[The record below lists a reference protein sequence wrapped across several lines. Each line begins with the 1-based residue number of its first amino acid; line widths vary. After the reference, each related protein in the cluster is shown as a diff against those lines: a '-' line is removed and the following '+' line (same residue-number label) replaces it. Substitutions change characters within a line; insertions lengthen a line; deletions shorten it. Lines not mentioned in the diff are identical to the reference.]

1 MRLQTVYTRFYRA
14 FNFDYLRASD
24 PNPTPDPWDTTHD
37 DRFRPYIHVKIDPE
51 MTCIVGA
58 NESGKSQLLDAIEF
72 ASGTSEPD
80 DADFCR
86 YSDYFTVVTA
96 PQQPHFGLRFSDLS
110 AKESKKLSE
119 ILKAPEASSTNSF
132 HVFHADSGTTRVYI
146 SGQCYETPDVSDL
159 YEIFPRVVRINPD
172 IALPNSVPLEYLA
185 NADST
190 AVVTAGTARHLWRS
204 TISPALDN
212 ATSIVPLLD
221 DPAALAERMKQL
233 FGLSPASDGM
243 SNAEQQRLNAEMRL
257 AYDLLITVGG
267 IDPGAFHS
275 LRNALAR
282 ENEGFANGIIG
293 EMNNQLE
300 ESLNLAKWWTQDS
313 DFRLTIDVREFHL
326 VFTVRDKTGSNYSF
340 GERSGG
346 LKYFLSYLVQALAH
360 MKRRE
365 GPEILLMDE
374 PDAYLSNQGQQD
386 LLRVLREFTIRT
398 QENPGGQVVFVTHSP
413 FLIDKNRADRIR
425 VLDKGTG
432 EEGVRVV
439 HDVGHNRFEPL
450 RTAMGSFVGET
461 VFMGNCNIIV
471 EGVADQVYLA
481 GMSTL
486 LSTEGFS
493 YDECLDLNHVT
504 LVPAG
509 GASGNVPY
517 MTYLARGRGVDKP
530 AVVVLLDG
538 DSRGDDAVREL
549 ERAPQGRRRLLK
561 SEYILQIKQN
571 RMPELISDRTGG
583 PLSIEDLIPLDV
595 ALKAVQN
602 YAEEVI
608 MEVADDET
616 IRQSIQDSLSSSESG
631 DLLHS
636 LRQALSNSGSELRI
650 EKFPFARHVIAV
662 VKESGQD
669 WEPGKEMRSRFA
681 TLFRHLTT
689 MQRQAERERD
699 TRTIVR
705 RVEREKSR
713 FLRDHLAPTRS
724 DLKILLER
732 IEAVVDEEEEGER
745 LLNSIRG
752 IRRDFRLN
760 QDLSQPIQDIG
771 ELKSRL
777 QTLQY
782 DELRA
787 SQDPRHEPD
796 TP

>member
-14 FNFDYLRASD
+14 FNFDYLRASAPD
-24 PNPTPDPWDTTHD
+24 PTPDPWDTTHD
-37 DRFRPYIHVKIDPE
+37 ERFRPYIHVKIDPE

-96 PQQPHFGLRFSDLS
+96 PQQPHFGLRFSDLRPD
-110 AKESKKLSE
+110 ESQRLSDVLE
-119 ILKAPEASSTNSF
+119 APETSSTSSF
-132 HVFHADSGTTRVYI
+132 SVFRTEPGAAKVYI
-146 SGQCYETPDVSDL
+146 DGQSYDTSDVMGL
-159 YEIFPRVVRINPD
+159 HEIYPRVVRIDPD

-185 NADST
+185 NANPE
-190 AVVTAGTARHLWRS
+190 AVIAAGTARHLWRNA
-204 TISPALDN
+204 ISPALDN
-212 ATSIVPLLD
+212 ATSILPLLD
-221 DPAALAERMKQL
+221 DPTALADRMKQL
-233 FGLSPASDGM
+233 FGLSPASEGM
-243 SNAEQQRLNAEMRL
+243 SSAEQQRLSAEIRL

-267 IDPGAFHS
+267 IDPGAFDS
-275 LRNALAR
+275 LRKALAR
-282 ENEGFANGIIG
+282 ENEGLANGIIG

-300 ESLNLAKWWTQDS
+300 ASLNLARWWTQDS

-360 MKRRE
+360 MKRRQ
-365 GPEILLMDE
+365 GTEILLMDE

-386 LLRVLREFTIRT
+386 LLRVLREFTIHT
-398 QENPGGQVVFVTHSP
+398 QDDRGGQVVFVTHSP
-413 FLIDKNRADRIR
+413 FLIDKNRADRLR
-425 VLDKGTG
+425 VLDKGSG

-486 LSTEGFS
+486 LSAEGLS

-509 GASGNVPY
+509 GAPGNVPY

-538 DSRGDDAVREL
+538 DSGGNDAIKEL
-549 ERAPQGRRRLLK
+549 ERAPTGKRRLLK
-561 SEYILQIKQN
+561 SEYILQIKQD
-571 RMPELISDRTGG
+571 RMPELMSDRTGG

-595 ALKAVQN
+595 ALKAMRS
-602 YAEEVI
+602 YADEVV
-608 MEVADDET
+608 MDVTADET
-616 IRQSIQDSLSSSESG
+616 IRESVQESLSAADSG
-631 DLLHS
+631 DLFEA

-662 VKESGQD
+662 VKDAGPD

-681 TLFRHLTT
+681 ALFRYLTAI
-689 MQRQAERERD
+689 QRQAERERD

-713 FLRDHLAPTRS
+713 FLRDHLAPTKS

-752 IRRDFRLN
+752 MRRDFQLS
-760 QDLSQPIQDIG
+760 QDLNQPIQDID

-787 SQDPRHEPD
+787 SQDPRHESDGP
-796 TP
+796 